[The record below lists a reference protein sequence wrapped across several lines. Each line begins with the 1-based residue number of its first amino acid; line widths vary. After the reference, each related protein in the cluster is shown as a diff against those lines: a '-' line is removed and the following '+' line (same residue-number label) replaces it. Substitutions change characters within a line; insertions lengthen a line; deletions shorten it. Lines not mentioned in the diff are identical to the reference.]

1 MNYLTTLESCSKL
14 AVYCK
19 LYDIRTIITNTG
31 YNTSMPEGEF
41 LDDPIDPAQQVLD
54 GDLLPRFSVAEI
66 AQHTS
71 ALELAIIDENIN
83 PYIPPRSKE
92 AEQILTPGTKPGTYM
107 HYCFR
112 RAYAKRGAGGRLLKS
127 YVPVTSDKIRQ
138 HREEVMEN
146 TIARLG
152 RKYNW
157 ADGQVQKLAE
167 ALGYDEN
174 EPDTD
179 EIKARR
185 ADIFKTGVITGKGP
199 IAEAWERLV
208 VFDKSLPTR
217 DYDSAVARHRWLQDS
232 IQSNDVERL
241 NRMAKITF
249 SHEIKRALFY
259 RTMHDNFARFRMQE
273 HKKMYGDEMPFRTRD
288 VTNDR
293 FLETQPQPALSLTEL
308 IEKEA
313 AEAEIINFPADLA
326 SDGTEY
332 SDVLEHFWRRGLK
345 RIRKLGKF
353 VVAKLLHRN
362 S

>member
-1 MNYLTTLESCSKL
+1 MSGS
-14 AVYCK
+14 
-19 LYDIRTIITNTG
+19 
-31 YNTSMPEGEF
+31 EF
-41 LDDPIDPAQQVLD
+41 LDNPIDPAQQVLD

-71 ALELAIIDENIN
+71 ALEFAIIDENIN
-83 PYIPPRSKE
+83 PCIPPRSKE

-127 YVPVTSDKIRQ
+127 TVPVTSDKLRQ

-157 ADGQVQKLAE
+157 AEGQVEKLAGE
-167 ALGYDEN
+167 LGFDED

-185 ADIFKTGVITGKGP
+185 ADIFKAGVIAGKGL

-249 SHEIKRALFY
+249 SHEIKRAQFF

-273 HKKMYGDEMPFRTRD
+273 HKKMYGDELPFRTRD
-288 VTNDR
+288 VTIDK
-293 FLETQPQPALSLTEL
+293 LLDAQPQPVSSPAEL
-308 IEKEA
+308 IEKETA
-313 AEAEIINFPADLA
+313 GGEIINVPAALA
-326 SDGTEY
+326 PDGTEY
-332 SDVLEHFWRRGLK
+332 SDVLEHFWRRGLT

-353 VVAKLLHRN
+353 VVSKLLRRDG
-362 S
+362 